1 VTKNL
6 SESLIF
12 QLLPFRSFERIG
24 EPIKVD
30 SPILIRNKFNNGY
43 LTFEKIGIEENKSS
57 AKIDLDKKPIIADD
71 TFRIPVKTN
80 SS

>member
-1 VTKNL
+1 M
-6 SESLIF
+6 
-12 QLLPFRSFERIG
+12 
-24 EPIKVD
+24 D

-43 LTFEKIGIEENKSS
+43 LTFEKIGIDDVRSTK
-57 AKIDLDKKPIIADD
+57 KIDLDKKPIVADD